1 MIIKPDMP
9 NTPSRL
15 GSRRPP
21 LCYSR
26 PRAAEVA
33 ADHNDSRAVLTTLT
47 VVTAAVL
54 WLMVYSGIG
63 F

>member
-1 MIIKPDMP
+1 MFSKPDLR
-9 NTPSRL
+9 NTPSRV

-21 LCYSR
+21 LCYSQ
-26 PRAAEVA
+26 PRAAEVEA
-33 ADHNDSRAVLTTLT
+33 GHNDSRAVLTTLT

>member
-1 MIIKPDMP
+1 MINKPDMP
-9 NTPSRL
+9 NTPTRFDA
-15 GSRRPP
+15 RPPP

-26 PRAAEVA
+26 PRAAEEA
-33 ADHNDSRAVLTTLT
+33 ANHTDSIAALTTLT

-54 WLMVYSGIG
+54 WLMVYSGFG

>member
-1 MIIKPDMP
+1 MTIKPDMP
-9 NTPSRL
+9 NTTSRHA
-15 GSRRPP
+15 SRRPP

-26 PRAAEVA
+26 PRAAVA

-47 VVTAAVL
+47 VVTAAVV
-54 WLMVYSGIG
+54 WLMVYSGIS

>member
-1 MIIKPDMP
+1 MTIKPDMP
-9 NTPSRL
+9 NTPSQL

-26 PRAAEVA
+26 PRATEA
-33 ADHNDSRAVLTTLT
+33 ATNSNDSRAVLTTLT
-47 VVTAAVL
+47 VVTAAAL
-54 WLMVYSGIG
+54 WLTVYSGIG

>member
-1 MIIKPDMP
+1 MTIKPDMS
-9 NTPSRL
+9 NTTNRL

-26 PRAAEVA
+26 PRAAKVA
-33 ADHNDSRAVLTTLT
+33 ENDNDSRAVLTTLT
-47 VVTAAVL
+47 VVTAAVV
-54 WLMVYSGIG
+54 WLMIYSGIG

>member
-1 MIIKPDMP
+1 MIIKPDMQ
-9 NTPSRL
+9 NTPSRFDA
-15 GSRRPP
+15 RPPP

-26 PRAAEVA
+26 PRAAEEA
-33 ADHNDSRAVLTTLT
+33 ANHNDSRAVLTTLT